1 MNSSKAANDSD
12 NKLKQSA
19 PQKPPPPHANSEG
32 SLRIMDEKKDCDEKK
47 EVDDKKKPDWLE
59 ELSRKQAHRK
69 SGLFS
74 DTKVET
80 ISPTSVSNNAL
91 AKPAVAIADKPHLP
105 IKPSQIR
112 DDGE

>member
-1 MNSSKAANDSD
+1 MNSTKASNDND

-19 PQKPPPPHANSEG
+19 PQKPPPPHTNSD
-32 SLRIMDEKKDCDEKK
+32 SSIKIMDEKKDSDDKK
-47 EVDDKKKPDWLE
+47 EVDDKKKPEWLE

-69 SGLFS
+69 SGLFT

-80 ISPTSVSNNAL
+80 VSTTAVLNNVQP
-91 AKPAVAIADKPHLP
+91 KPVVAIADKPHLP